1 MPYPEDKFV
10 NIFRAIYQSDAGKE
24 DFSSFKIAKRD
35 SPPKTMIQD
44 LKPGTRCA
52 DKLSLPSACF
62 CRIPQLTGF
71 VRAGTVCGSRP
82 TSPTAGSRRATCRTS
97 ARSQGRRRRRLAQ
110 HNKVEGPGLAGT
122 SPPLVR
128 LVPAEA
134 SNPFRVSG
142 KLEGTPLAEVSDYYG
157 PLVAVAIIATL
168 AILTSLAL
176 TLLLLKKCAQSKAAI
191 STCRKSQSA
200 YDNPSYKVEIQ
211 QETMGTI
218 ILLL

>member
-1 MPYPEDKFV
+1 MPLILIPALNRLEYFFPPPVSILGIKL
-10 NIFRAIYQSDAGKE
+10 
-24 DFSSFKIAKRD
+24 RD
-35 SPPKTMIQD
+35 SP
-44 LKPGTRCA
+44 GGVA
-52 DKLSLPSACF
+52 
-62 CRIPQLTGF
+62 
-71 VRAGTVCGSRP
+71 
-82 TSPTAGSRRATCRTS
+82 
-97 ARSQGRRRRRLAQ
+97 
-110 HNKVEGPGLAGT
+110 
-122 SPPLVR
+122 
-128 LVPAEA
+128 
-134 SNPFRVSG
+134 G

-218 ILLL
+218 ILIAMVL